1 MQLADLIWTLVGFLL
16 TLLVFSYLLGD
27 NFLFRLA
34 SYLFVGTTA
43 GYLAV
48 TVIYYVLWP
57 RLLEPITRGSLDQKI
72 LALVPLTLGVMLLAR
87 LSPRLA
93 RLGNIPMG
101 YLVGL
106 GAAVAI
112 GGAILG
118 TLITQTRATLDL
130 FDFQTAAVDGQSP
143 LMFLIVG
150 AIVLIGTVTTLVYFH
165 FGASRKPGSQGS
177 RSLWIEFLA
186 GIGQIFIAIT
196 LGSLFAG
203 VYLSAITALVDRID
217 FIKNLILGFM

>member
-16 TLLVFSYLLGD
+16 TLLVFSYILGD

-34 SYLFVGTTA
+34 SYLFVGITA

-48 TVIYYVLWP
+48 MVIYYVLWP
-57 RLLEPITRGSLDQKI
+57 RLLEPLTRGTADQRI
-72 LALVPLTLGVMLLAR
+72 LAFVPLVLGLLLLGR
-87 LSPRLA
+87 LSPALA

-112 GGAILG
+112 GGAVLG
-118 TLITQTRATLDL
+118 TIITQTRATLNL
-130 FDFQTAAVDGQSP
+130 FDFQTASAKGESP
-143 LMFLIVG
+143 LVFLLIG
-150 AIVLIGTVTTLVYFH
+150 GIVLLGTVTTLAYFH
-165 FGASRKPGSQGS
+165 FGASKKTGSEGK
-177 RSLWIEFLA
+177 RPAWIEGLA
-186 GIGQIFIAIT
+186 GVGQIFIAIT

-203 VYLSAITALVDRID
+203 VYLSAITALIDRID
-217 FIKNLILGFM
+217 FIRNVILGFM